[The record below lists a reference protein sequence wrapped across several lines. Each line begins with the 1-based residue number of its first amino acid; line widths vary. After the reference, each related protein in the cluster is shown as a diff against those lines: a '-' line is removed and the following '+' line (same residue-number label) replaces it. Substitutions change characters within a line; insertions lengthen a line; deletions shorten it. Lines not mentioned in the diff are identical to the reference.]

1 MSKKCINREDGKTYV
16 YLIRHAHWNP
26 PKGPH
31 EFNPHHPLSKKGK
44 IQAKVLA
51 KRFYSMKDNIEVF
64 ICSSQ
69 GRAVETAEEIS
80 KLIKKKPAK
89 YDELWEINKI
99 LWRREFYTRKYW
111 KHWIKYKKRISTF
124 NKILKENKGKVIL
137 IVAHGNVIKG
147 ILRNKQ
153 KLSIKKIKEM
163 DYKNCNI
170 TLLKFK
176 NKKLE
181 KTYLVNAKEPLLIKK
196 ECMIKLSDLQPYLF
210 PHALK
215 VRKDLLHL

>member
-1 MSKKCINREDGKTYV
+1 MSKKSITRENGKTYV
-16 YLIRHAHWNP
+16 YLVRHAHWIP

-31 EFNPHHPLSKKGK
+31 KFNPHHPLSKKGK
-44 IQAKVLA
+44 RQAKALA
-51 KRFYSMKDNIEVF
+51 KKFYKIKDNLEIF

-99 LWRREFYTRKYW
+99 LWRREFFNYKYW
-111 KHWIKYKKRISTF
+111 KHWIKYKKRIITL
-124 NKILKENKGKVIL
+124 NKILRDNKGKIIL
-137 IVAHGNVIKG
+137 IVAHGNVIKS

-153 KLSIKKIKEM
+153 NLPIKTIKEM

-170 TLLKFK
+170 TLLKF
-176 NKKLE
+176 NKTKLE
-181 KTYLVNAKEPLLIKK
+181 KSYLVNSKEPLEIK
-196 ECMIKLSDLQPYLF
+196 
-210 PHALK
+210 
-215 VRKDLLHL
+215 